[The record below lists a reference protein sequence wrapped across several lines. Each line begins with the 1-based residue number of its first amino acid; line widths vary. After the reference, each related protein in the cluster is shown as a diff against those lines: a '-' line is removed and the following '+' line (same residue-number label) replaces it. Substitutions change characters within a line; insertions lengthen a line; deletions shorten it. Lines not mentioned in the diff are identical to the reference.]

1 MKKTRKWGGLTF
13 GAGLLAL
20 CAVCGC
26 SEPIP
31 VPGEDAAESTKEAAA
46 TTGET
51 DANAENAAGTT
62 GANADKSGAAAASE
76 NATEPE
82 AEYVEKKADVGATGK
97 GEYGVTSE
105 EPMSIVTVP
114 VSTYFKAQEM
124 AVFRMQIPSA
134 MNLFQASEG
143 RYPNSEEE
151 FMTKIIKANQ
161 IVLPKL
167 PEGDVYFY
175 DAQARELKIRSKKAN

>member
-1 MKKTRKWGGLTF
+1 MEKTRNLGGLTF

-31 VPGEDAAESTKEAAA
+31 VPTAEPEPTKEAAA
-46 TTGET
+46 TAGKTDKTGET
-51 DANAENAAGTT
+51 ATAAG
-62 GANADKSGAAAASE
+62 ASE
-76 NATEPE
+76 TTAEPE

-105 EPMSIVTVP
+105 QPMSIVTVP

-151 FMTKIIKANQ
+151 FMAKIIKANQ

-175 DAQARELKIRSKKAN
+175 DVAARELKIRTKKAN

>member
-1 MKKTRKWGGLTF
+1 MKKTRNWGGLTF
-13 GAGLLAL
+13 GAELLAL

-31 VPGEDAAESTKEAAA
+31 VPTSDAESTQATAA
-46 TTGET
+46 TTSET
-51 DANAENAAGTT
+51 SADAATAGATENAA
-62 GANADKSGAAAASE
+62 
-76 NATEPE
+76 EPE

-105 EPMSIVTVP
+105 QPMSIVTVP

-124 AVFRMQIPSA
+124 AVFRMQIPPA
-134 MNLFQASEG
+134 MKLFQASEG

-151 FMTKIIKANQ
+151 FMAKIIKANQ

-175 DAQARELKIRSKKAN
+175 DVQARELKIRSKKPN

>member
-1 MKKTRKWGGLTF
+1 MKKTRNWGGLTF

-31 VPGEDAAESTKEAAA
+31 VPGEDAESTQAAA
-46 TTGET
+46 TSET
-51 DANAENAAGTT
+51 SADAATADQAAGTT
-62 GANADKSGAAAASE
+62 ETTA
-76 NATEPE
+76 EPE

-175 DAQARELKIRSKKAN
+175 DVQARELKIRSKKAN

>member
-1 MKKTRKWGGLTF
+1 MEKMRNWGGLTF

-31 VPGEDAAESTKEAAA
+31 VPEDEPATPTKEAEA
-46 TTGET
+46 T
-51 DANAENAAGTT
+51 ANAENAAG
-62 GANADKSGAAAASE
+62 
-76 NATEPE
+76 ATEGAEPE
-82 AEYVEKKADVGATGK
+82 TEFVEKKADVGATGK

-105 EPMSIVTVP
+105 QAMSIVTVP

-175 DAQARELKIRSKKAN
+175 DVQARELKIRSRKAN

>member
-1 MKKTRKWGGLTF
+1 MKKTRNWGGLTF

-31 VPGEDAAESTKEAAA
+31 IPEDKP
-46 TTGET
+46 TTETVAPET
-51 DANAENAAGTT
+51 DANANAENAA
-62 GANADKSGAAAASE
+62 
-76 NATEPE
+76 EPE

-105 EPMSIVTVP
+105 DPMSIVTVP

-175 DAQARELKIRSKKAN
+175 DVQARELKIRSKKAN

>member
-1 MKKTRKWGGLTF
+1 MKKTRNWGALTF

-31 VPGEDAAESTKEAAA
+31 VPTDEPSKDATNKTGADAEKA
-46 TTGET
+46 
-51 DANAENAAGTT
+51 DVAGTT
-62 GANADKSGAAAASE
+62 E

-175 DAQARELKIRSKKAN
+175 DVQARELKIRSKKAN

>member
-1 MKKTRKWGGLTF
+1 MKKTRNWGGLAF

-31 VPGEDAAESTKEAAA
+31 VPTSDAESTQEAAA
-46 TTGET
+46 TTNET
-51 DANAENAAGTT
+51 SADAATAGATENAA
-62 GANADKSGAAAASE
+62 
-76 NATEPE
+76 EPE

-175 DAQARELKIRSKKAN
+175 DVQARELKIRSKKPN

>member
-1 MKKTRKWGGLTF
+1 MKKTRNWGGLTF

-31 VPGEDAAESTKEAAA
+31 VPTSDAESTQETAA
-46 TTGET
+46 TTSET
-51 DANAENAAGTT
+51 SADAAQTAAGATENAA
-62 GANADKSGAAAASE
+62 
-76 NATEPE
+76 EPE

-175 DAQARELKIRSKKAN
+175 DVQARELKIRSKKAN

>member
-1 MKKTRKWGGLTF
+1 MKKTRNWGGLTF

-31 VPGEDAAESTKEAAA
+31 VPGEDAATTSETNADAA
-46 TTGET
+46 TTSET
-51 DANAENAAGTT
+51 TAESVAGTTENAA
-62 GANADKSGAAAASE
+62 
-76 NATEPE
+76 EPE

-175 DAQARELKIRSKKAN
+175 DVQARELKIRSKKAN

>member
-1 MKKTRKWGGLTF
+1 MKKTRSLGGLTF

-20 CAVCGC
+20 CALCGC

-31 VPGEDAAESTKEAAA
+31 IPEDKPTTETVAPEPGE
-46 TTGET
+46 
-51 DANAENAAGTT
+51 NVENAAG
-62 GANADKSGAAAASE
+62 
-76 NATEPE
+76 ATEGAEAE

-105 EPMSIVTVP
+105 DPMSIVTVP

>member
-1 MKKTRKWGGLTF
+1 MKKTRKLNGLTF

-31 VPGEDAAESTKEAAA
+31 VPTSDAESTQETA
-46 TTGET
+46 TTSET
-51 DANAENAAGTT
+51 SADAAGAT
-62 GANADKSGAAAASE
+62 E

-175 DAQARELKIRSKKAN
+175 DVQARELKIRSKKAN

>member
-1 MKKTRKWGGLTF
+1 MKTRSIGGLTF

-31 VPGEDAAESTKEAAA
+31 VPTSDAEPTKEAAA
-46 TTGET
+46 TTSET
-51 DANAENAAGTT
+51 SADAATAAQPDAAGATENAA
-62 GANADKSGAAAASE
+62 
-76 NATEPE
+76 EPE
-82 AEYVEKKADVGATGK
+82 TEYVEKKADVGATGK

-105 EPMSIVTVP
+105 QPMSIVTVP

-175 DAQARELKIRSKKAN
+175 DVQARELKIRSKKPN

>member
-1 MKKTRKWGGLTF
+1 MKKTRNWAGLTF
-13 GAGLLAL
+13 GAGLLTL

-31 VPGEDAAESTKEAAA
+31 VPENEATQEAAA
-46 TTGET
+46 GANAATETTAT
-51 DANAENAAGTT
+51 AENAAGTSE
-62 GANADKSGAAAASE
+62 GA
-76 NATEPE
+76 E
-82 AEYVEKKADVGATGK
+82 AEVEYVEKKADVGATGK

-175 DAQARELKIRSKKAN
+175 DVQARELKIRSKKAN

>member
-1 MKKTRKWGGLTF
+1 MKKTRNLGGLTF

-20 CAVCGC
+20 CACCGC

-31 VPGEDAAESTKEAAA
+31 IPEDKPTTETVAPEPGEK
-46 TTGET
+46 
-51 DANAENAAGTT
+51 AENAAE
-62 GANADKSGAAAASE
+62 NADGAEA
-76 NATEPE
+76 E

-105 EPMSIVTVP
+105 QPMSIVTVP

-175 DAQARELKIRSKKAN
+175 DVQARELKIRSKKAN

>member
-1 MKKTRKWGGLTF
+1 MKKARNLNGLTF

-31 VPGEDAAESTKEAAA
+31 IPDAEPTKEAAA
-46 TTGET
+46 TSET
-51 DANAENAAGTT
+51 SADAAIDATAAGTT
-62 GANADKSGAAAASE
+62 EGAES
-76 NATEPE
+76 E

-175 DAQARELKIRSKKAN
+175 DVQARELKIRSKKAN

>member
-1 MKKTRKWGGLTF
+1 MKKTRKLNGLTF

-31 VPGEDAAESTKEAAA
+31 VPGEDAATTSETSADAA
-46 TTGET
+46 TTSKT
-51 DANAENAAGTT
+51 NADAAGAT
-62 GANADKSGAAAASE
+62 E

-175 DAQARELKIRSKKAN
+175 DVQARELKIRSKKAN

>member
-1 MKKTRKWGGLTF
+1 MKKTRNWGGLTF

-31 VPGEDAAESTKEAAA
+31 VPGEDAESTQETAA
-46 TTGET
+46 TSETG
-51 DANAENAAGTT
+51 ANVENAAGTT
-62 GANADKSGAAAASE
+62 NADASGTTE
-76 NATEPE
+76 NAAE
-82 AEYVEKKADVGATGK
+82 AETEYVEKKADVGATGK

-105 EPMSIVTVP
+105 EPMAIVTVP

-175 DAQARELKIRSKKAN
+175 DVQARELKIRSKKAN

>member
-1 MKKTRKWGGLTF
+1 MKKTRNWGGLTF

-31 VPGEDAAESTKEAAA
+31 VPGEDAATTSETNAGAA
-46 TTGET
+46 TTSET
-51 DANAENAAGTT
+51 NAEAAGAT
-62 GANADKSGAAAASE
+62 E

-175 DAQARELKIRSKKAN
+175 DVQARELKIRSKKPN

>member
-1 MKKTRKWGGLTF
+1 MEKMRNWGGLTF

-20 CAVCGC
+20 CAFCGC
-26 SEPIP
+26 TEPIP
-31 VPGEDAAESTKEAAA
+31 VPTEEPETTKEAAA
-46 TTGET
+46 DKTS
-51 DANAENAAGTT
+51 ANAENAAGATD
-62 GANADKSGAAAASE
+62 GAE
-76 NATEPE
+76 TE

-105 EPMSIVTVP
+105 QPMSIVTVP

-175 DAQARELKIRSKKAN
+175 DVQARELKIRSKKAN

>member
-1 MKKTRKWGGLTF
+1 MKKTRKLSGLTF

-31 VPGEDAAESTKEAAA
+31 VPGEDAESTQEAAA
-46 TTGET
+46 TTSET
-51 DANAENAAGTT
+51 SADAATAGQADAAETT
-62 GANADKSGAAAASE
+62 A
-76 NATEPE
+76 EPE

-175 DAQARELKIRSKKAN
+175 DVQARELKIRSKKAN

>member
-1 MKKTRKWGGLTF
+1 MKKTRNLGGLTF

-31 VPGEDAAESTKEAAA
+31 VPTSDAESTQEAAA
-46 TTGET
+46 TTSET
-51 DANAENAAGTT
+51 SADAATAGATENAA
-62 GANADKSGAAAASE
+62 
-76 NATEPE
+76 EPE

-105 EPMSIVTVP
+105 QPMSIVTVP

-175 DAQARELKIRSKKAN
+175 DVQARELKIRSKKPN

>member
-1 MKKTRKWGGLTF
+1 MKKTRKLNGLAF

-31 VPGEDAAESTKEAAA
+31 VPTSDAESTQETAA
-46 TTGET
+46 TTSET
-51 DANAENAAGTT
+51 NADAAGATENAA
-62 GANADKSGAAAASE
+62 K
-76 NATEPE
+76 PE

-105 EPMSIVTVP
+105 EPTSIVTVP

-175 DAQARELKIRSKKAN
+175 DVQARELKIRSKKAN

>member
-1 MKKTRKWGGLTF
+1 MKKTRKLGGLTF
-13 GAGLLAL
+13 GAGLLTL

-31 VPGEDAAESTKEAAA
+31 VPVDEPTQEAAA
-46 TTGET
+46 TSETGATEANAN
-51 DANAENAAGTT
+51 ANAETAAG
-62 GANADKSGAAAASE
+62 
-76 NATEPE
+76 ATESAAPE

-105 EPMSIVTVP
+105 QPMSIVTVP

-175 DAQARELKIRSKKAN
+175 DVQARELKIRSKKAN

>member
-1 MKKTRKWGGLTF
+1 MKKTRNWGALTF

-31 VPGEDAAESTKEAAA
+31 VPGEDAATTSETNADAA
-46 TTGET
+46 TTNET
-51 DANAENAAGTT
+51 NADAAGTT
-62 GANADKSGAAAASE
+62 E

-175 DAQARELKIRSKKAN
+175 DVQARELKIRSKKAN

>member
-1 MKKTRKWGGLTF
+1 MKKTRNLGGLTF

-31 VPGEDAAESTKEAAA
+31 VPGEDAATTSETSADAA
-46 TTGET
+46 TTSET
-51 DANAENAAGTT
+51 SADAAGATENAA
-62 GANADKSGAAAASE
+62 
-76 NATEPE
+76 EPE

-105 EPMSIVTVP
+105 QPMSIVTVP

-175 DAQARELKIRSKKAN
+175 DVQARELKIRSKKAN

>member
-1 MKKTRKWGGLTF
+1 MKKTRKLNGLAF

-31 VPGEDAAESTKEAAA
+31 VPTSDAEATQETAA
-46 TTGET
+46 TTSET
-51 DANAENAAGTT
+51 SADAAGTT
-62 GANADKSGAAAASE
+62 E
-76 NATEPE
+76 NAAEPE

-105 EPMSIVTVP
+105 EPMSIVTLP

-151 FMTKIIKANQ
+151 FMAKIIKANQ

-175 DAQARELKIRSKKAN
+175 DVQARELKIRSKKAN

>member
-1 MKKTRKWGGLTF
+1 MKKTRNLDGLAF

-31 VPGEDAAESTKEAAA
+31 IPEDKPTTETVAPEPGEN
-46 TTGET
+46 
-51 DANAENAAGTT
+51 ANAENAAGTT
-62 GANADKSGAAAASE
+62 GANAE
-76 NATEPE
+76 NAAEPE

-105 EPMSIVTVP
+105 QPMSIVTVP

-151 FMTKIIKANQ
+151 FMAKIIKANQ

-175 DAQARELKIRSKKAN
+175 DVQARELKIRSKKPN

>member
-1 MKKTRKWGGLTF
+1 MKKTRNWGGLTF

-31 VPGEDAAESTKEAAA
+31 VPGEDAATTSETNADAA
-46 TTGET
+46 TTSET
-51 DANAENAAGTT
+51 TAESVAGATENAA
-62 GANADKSGAAAASE
+62 
-76 NATEPE
+76 EPE

-175 DAQARELKIRSKKAN
+175 DVQARELKIRSKKAN

>member
-1 MKKTRKWGGLTF
+1 MKKTRNWGGLTF

-31 VPGEDAAESTKEAAA
+31 VPTSDAEPTQETAA
-46 TTGET
+46 TTSET
-51 DANAENAAGTT
+51 NANAAGATENAA
-62 GANADKSGAAAASE
+62 
-76 NATEPE
+76 EPE

-175 DAQARELKIRSKKAN
+175 DVQARELKIRSKKAN

>member
-1 MKKTRKWGGLTF
+1 MKKTRSLGGLTF

-20 CAVCGC
+20 CAFCGC

-31 VPGEDAAESTKEAAA
+31 IPEDKPTPETVAPEPGE
-46 TTGET
+46 
-51 DANAENAAGTT
+51 NVENVAG
-62 GANADKSGAAAASE
+62 
-76 NATEPE
+76 ATESAEAE

-105 EPMSIVTVP
+105 QPMSIVTVP

-175 DAQARELKIRSKKAN
+175 DVQARELKIRSKKAN

>member
-1 MKKTRKWGGLTF
+1 MKKTRKLNGLAF

-31 VPGEDAAESTKEAAA
+31 VPTSDAESTQETAA
-46 TTGET
+46 TTSET
-51 DANAENAAGTT
+51 NADAAGATENAA
-62 GANADKSGAAAASE
+62 
-76 NATEPE
+76 EPE

-175 DAQARELKIRSKKAN
+175 DVQARELKIRSKKAN

>member
-1 MKKTRKWGGLTF
+1 MKKTRNWGGLAF

-31 VPGEDAAESTKEAAA
+31 VPGEDAA
-46 TTGET
+46 TTSET
-51 DANAENAAGTT
+51 NETNADASGTTENAA
-62 GANADKSGAAAASE
+62 
-76 NATEPE
+76 EPE

-175 DAQARELKIRSKKAN
+175 DVQARELKIRSKKPN

>member
-1 MKKTRKWGGLTF
+1 MKKTRNWGALTF

-31 VPGEDAAESTKEAAA
+31 VPTDEPSKDATSKDAGATAEKA
-46 TTGET
+46 
-51 DANAENAAGTT
+51 DAAGT
-62 GANADKSGAAAASE
+62 SE

-134 MNLFQASEG
+134 MNLVQASAG

-175 DAQARELKIRSKKAN
+175 DVQARELKIRSKKPN

>member
-1 MKKTRKWGGLTF
+1 MEKMRNWGGLAF

-31 VPGEDAAESTKEAAA
+31 IPEDKPTPETVAP
-46 TTGET
+46 ET
-51 DANAENAAGTT
+51 DATAESVAGTSENAA
-62 GANADKSGAAAASE
+62 
-76 NATEPE
+76 EPE

-175 DAQARELKIRSKKAN
+175 DVQARELKIRSKKAN

>member
-1 MKKTRKWGGLTF
+1 MKKTRNWGGLTF

-31 VPGEDAAESTKEAAA
+31 VPTSDAESTQETAA
-46 TTGET
+46 TTSET
-51 DANAENAAGTT
+51 SADAATTSETNADAAGATENAA
-62 GANADKSGAAAASE
+62 
-76 NATEPE
+76 EPE

-114 VSTYFKAQEM
+114 ASTYFKAQEM

-175 DAQARELKIRSKKAN
+175 DVQARELKIRSKKPN

>member
-1 MKKTRKWGGLTF
+1 MKKTRKLNGLAF

-31 VPGEDAAESTKEAAA
+31 VPTSDAEPTKEAAA
-46 TTGET
+46 TNGT
-51 DANAENAAGTT
+51 DATAAGAPETT
-62 GANADKSGAAAASE
+62 A
-76 NATEPE
+76 EPE

-151 FMTKIIKANQ
+151 FMAKIIKANQ

-175 DAQARELKIRSKKAN
+175 DVQARELKIRSKKAN

>member
-1 MKKTRKWGGLTF
+1 MKKTRNLDGLTF

-31 VPGEDAAESTKEAAA
+31 VPEDKPTTETVAPEPGEN
-46 TTGET
+46 
-51 DANAENAAGTT
+51 ANAENAAGAT
-62 GANADKSGAAAASE
+62 GANAE
-76 NATEPE
+76 NAAEAE

-105 EPMSIVTVP
+105 QPMSIVTVP

-175 DAQARELKIRSKKAN
+175 DVQARELKIRSKKPN

>member
-1 MKKTRKWGGLTF
+1 MKKTRNLGGLTF

-31 VPGEDAAESTKEAAA
+31 VPGTENETTQKAAA
-46 TTGET
+46 TSETGAT
-51 DANAENAAGTT
+51 ADKADAAGATENAA
-62 GANADKSGAAAASE
+62 
-76 NATEPE
+76 EPE

-105 EPMSIVTVP
+105 QPMSIVTVP

-175 DAQARELKIRSKKAN
+175 DVQARELKIRSKKPN